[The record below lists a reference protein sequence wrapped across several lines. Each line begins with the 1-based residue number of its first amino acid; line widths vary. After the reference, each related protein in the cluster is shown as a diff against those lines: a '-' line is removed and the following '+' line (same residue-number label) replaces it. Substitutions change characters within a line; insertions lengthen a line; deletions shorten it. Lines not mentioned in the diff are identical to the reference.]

1 MGMSGLHLISLV
13 LFVLLFV
20 FPISKILSRI
30 GFSGWWSL
38 LALVPLVNIIAL
50 WVFAF
55 MEWPS
60 GQGRQRH
67 ARSACSCFRQWPQPA

>member
-1 MGMSGLHLISLV
+1 MGMSGLHLIGFM

-20 FPISKILSRI
+20 FPISKILGRI

-60 GQGRQRH
+60 GQ
-67 ARSACSCFRQWPQPA
+67 AR

>member
-1 MGMSGLHLISLV
+1 MGMSGSHLIGVV

-50 WVFAF
+50 WTFAF
-55 MEWPS
+55 MEWPT
-60 GQGRQRH
+60 GQGR
-67 ARSACSCFRQWPQPA
+67 